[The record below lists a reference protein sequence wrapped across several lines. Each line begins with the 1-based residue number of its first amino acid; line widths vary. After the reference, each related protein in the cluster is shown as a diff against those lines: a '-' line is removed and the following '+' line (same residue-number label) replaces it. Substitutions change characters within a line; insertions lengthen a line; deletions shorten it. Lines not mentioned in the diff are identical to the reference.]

1 MKVLTNERD
10 KINSLY
16 EATKDELAQLR
27 RDVVRSPKSPK
38 TSLAAQ
44 AVLRR
49 VESERDD
56 AIATSRKATTERDTL
71 RERLKIATETQL
83 SDRARLE
90 QRLEDL
96 QTALA
101 VVSLQR
107 KFKSLKVQVQ
117 MVLLAV
123 RARAER
129 RRR

>member
-107 KFKSLKVQVQ
+107 Q
-117 MVLLAV
+117 
-123 RARAER
+123 
-129 RRR
+129 